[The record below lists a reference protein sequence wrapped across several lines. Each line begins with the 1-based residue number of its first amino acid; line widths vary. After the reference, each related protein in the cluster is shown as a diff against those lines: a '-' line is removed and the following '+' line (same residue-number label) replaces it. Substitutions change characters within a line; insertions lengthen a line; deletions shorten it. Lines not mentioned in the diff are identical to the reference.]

1 MKADVATQAG
11 AQAEVSVAQFT
22 LYFLKLSC
30 IGLDCPNALVGYIAV
45 VGWLGVVIRLR

>member
-1 MKADVATQAG
+1 MKIDVATQAG

-30 IGLDCPNALVGYIAV
+30 IALDGPNALVGYV
-45 VGWLGVVIRLR
+45 VGWLGVVIQLR